1 MNARKFFRRCRRDSR
16 KVEHS
21 WQVERR
27 KKIEKSALKMELRE
41 AKLEEAQQQEALRV
55 KIPQIEEID
64 FDFYDDWE
72 ARATDYLMLIY
83 GEC

>member
-16 KVEHS
+16 KFEHS

-27 KKIEKSALKMELRE
+27 KKIEKSALKMELRGVE
-41 AKLEEAQQQEALRV
+41 LEEAQQQEALRA
-55 KIPQIEEID
+55 KIPQIEGVD
-64 FDFYDDWE
+64 FDFYGDWE
-72 ARATDYLMLIY
+72 ERAADDFMLIY